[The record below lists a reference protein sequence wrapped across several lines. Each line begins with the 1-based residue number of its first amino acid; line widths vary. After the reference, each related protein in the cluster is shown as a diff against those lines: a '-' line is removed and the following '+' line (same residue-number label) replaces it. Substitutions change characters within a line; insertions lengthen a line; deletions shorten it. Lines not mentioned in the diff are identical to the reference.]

1 MNIKKTITL
10 ALTLI
15 LCLSICSCGHE
26 PETETSLMTSE
37 NLVGT
42 WLFEKGD
49 LYKLSDT
56 KTVQFEIYRGG
67 TAKEIYEGNS
77 INNFTWEISE
87 NDNEV
92 VNFTMQWG
100 GGSGSPKGFTIEK
113 NDSEVLELHS
123 VDGNTILIKTAE

>member
-1 MNIKKTITL
+1 
-10 ALTLI
+10 
-15 LCLSICSCGHE
+15 
-26 PETETSLMTSE
+26 MTSD

-49 LYKLSDT
+49 LYKLSDK
-56 KTVQFEIYRGG
+56 KTVQFEIYKGG

-87 NDNEV
+87 SDNEV

-100 GGSGSPKGFTIEK
+100 GGSGSPTGFTIEK

-123 VDGNTILIKTAE
+123 VDGNTILIKTTE